1 MCGPGEVVR
10 SFFPLRGLA
19 SLSLPCLPWRGPHSG
34 GLCLTIGWPLLR
46 LPSLWGRSQL
56 AQAWLACA
64 ALARGRVA
72 SSLSGVLPR
81 PRFLAF
87 LGEVLTQAVGA
98 LRWWGLSSGFL
109 PGVVLVARALR
120 RAYGCVQRAGR
131 AGVPSPPGG
140 HVPLLVAPIR
150 GSFRQLMVLCG
161 RCCPRRSCGG
171 GGHAARVRAGSGCVL
186 RERAGRRA
194 YEISRPIPGL
204 VRDDECLLVLEFLD

>member
-1 MCGPGEVVR
+1 MPYDRVASPPASFLVGSLSARSGVAGVCGPGEGACG
-10 SFFPLRGLA
+10 FFPLWGLA
-19 SLSLPCLPWRGPHSG
+19 SPSLPCLPRGGPHSG
-34 GLCLTIGWPLLR
+34 GRCLTIVGPLLGLASWCR
-46 LPSLWGRSQL
+46 ASRSRAQVCLWVR
-56 AQAWLACA
+56 A
-64 ALARGRVA
+64 AGW
-72 SSLSGVLPR
+72 S
-81 PRFLAF
+81 
-87 LGEVLTQAVGA
+87 
-98 LRWWGLSSGFL
+98 
-109 PGVVLVARALR
+109 
-120 RAYGCVQRAGR
+120 CGR
-131 AGVPSPPGG
+131 AVPPGG